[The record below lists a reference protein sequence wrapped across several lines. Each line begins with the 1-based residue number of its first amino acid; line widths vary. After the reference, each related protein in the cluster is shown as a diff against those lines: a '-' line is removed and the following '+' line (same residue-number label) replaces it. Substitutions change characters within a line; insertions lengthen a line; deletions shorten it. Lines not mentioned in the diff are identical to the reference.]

1 MRKIIMFSVAII
13 IITMT
18 ACNSSTQNE
27 AGNMHDRGNLDMPEQ
42 HASISNSDNLI
53 SIKATYSDVSPEAAQ
68 SINEI
73 IDHYLDIKNAL
84 TNEDAAAAA
93 KGAKAMAAAMKSLDK
108 SLLTAEQK
116 TEYDKSAETAEGQ
129 AEAISANGNN
139 IEQEREAFST
149 MSESVYAMA
158 KAFGAGRPLYHDH
171 CPMYKDGSMWLSES
185 KEIRNPYY
193 ADKMMTCGTA
203 KEIIQ

>member
-1 MRKIIMFSVAII
+1 MKQIIMFSAAII

-18 ACNSSTQNE
+18 ACNSGTQNE
-27 AGNMHDRGNLDMPEQ
+27 AGKMHDMGNMDMPEQ
-42 HASISNSDNLI
+42 HPSNSNSDNL
-53 SIKATYSDVSPEAAQ
+53 STVKATYSDVAPAAAQ
-68 SINEI
+68 SIKEMI
-73 IDHYLDIKNAL
+73 GHYLEIKNAL
-84 TNEDAAAAA
+84 INEDAAAAA
-93 KGAKAMAAAMKSLDK
+93 KGAKDMAAAMKSMDK

-116 TEYDKSAETAEGQ
+116 TEYDKNAEAAERQ

-139 IEQEREAFST
+139 IDQEREAFST
-149 MSESVYAMA
+149 MSELVYAVA
-158 KAFGAGRPLYHDH
+158 KAFGGGRPLYHDH

-193 ADKMMTCGTA
+193 AGKMMTCGSA